1 MLGKELRE
9 CLHGGK
15 NVYGTHV
22 TYMSNINA
30 AGMLLNV
37 GLDFAFFC
45 GEHMTLDR
53 IETGMLCRFFSANGV
68 APIARISHPDA
79 SEASKAL
86 DVGAHGIVVPYV
98 ETEEQVKELVGAV
111 HYRPVKGRKLD
122 DLLAGKEPVTAKM
135 KEFFADFNRHNF
147 LIIGIESIPA
157 FENLDALINIKG
169 VDGVFIGP
177 HDMTT
182 SMGCPNEYQNPEYI
196 AVLKEIIIK
205 CRKAGIGVGGHFQPG
220 NTPVERMHGFMD
232 LGMNWILD
240 ASDINYAVAGLS
252 ARRRSLGFDDVSPAN
267 AALKICGEPKT
278 CAG

>member
-1 MLGKELRE
+1 MNSKFVSPTPMPTAHEHELLTILMEECAEVIVRASRIKRFGVFEVRPGQPKHNAERLSNELGDIMQVMYRLR
-9 CLHGGK
+9 
-15 NVYGTHV
+15 
-22 TYMSNINA
+22 
-30 AGMLLNV
+30 
-37 GLDFAFFC
+37 
-45 GEHMTLDR
+45 
-53 IETGMLCRFFSANGV
+53 
-68 APIARISHPDA
+68 
-79 SEASKAL
+79 
-86 DVGAHGIVVPYV
+86 AHGIVAPYV

-122 DLLAGKEPVTAKM
+122 ELLAGKEPVTAKM

-157 FENLDALINIKG
+157 VENLDALINIKG

-220 NTPVERMHGFMD
+220 NTPVERMHEFMD

-267 AALKICGEPKT
+267 AALKICDGPKT